1 MAEDKQAGGKA
12 PRARKKEKKNVVVG
26 VAHVAAT
33 FNNTIVTITDRAG
46 QCHVLVV
53 APA

>member
-1 MAEDKQAGGKA
+1 MAEAKSGAKA

-33 FNNTIVTITDRAG
+33 FNNTIVTITDTSPSCRSSSAST
-46 QCHVLVV
+46 
-53 APA
+53 A